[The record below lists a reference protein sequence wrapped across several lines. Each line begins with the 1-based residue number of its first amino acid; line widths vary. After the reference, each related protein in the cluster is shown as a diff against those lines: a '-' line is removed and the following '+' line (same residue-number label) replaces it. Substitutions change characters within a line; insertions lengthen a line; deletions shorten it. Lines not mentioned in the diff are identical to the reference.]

1 MRMVR
6 RLLGLALFVAALVIG
21 WSFAHR
27 NPDAVRVD
35 LLFAQLSGQPL
46 WLVLVAAFAMGAACA
61 GLVGLYHAARLRLT
75 TRRYRRVAAG
85 LEAEIHELR
94 NLPLAA
100 KPEGVSRGSAGGP
113 PGFAALERMDRNG

>member
-6 RLLGLALFVAALVIG
+6 RLLGLVLFVAALVIG
-21 WSFAHR
+21 WNFALR

-46 WLVLVAAFAMGAACA
+46 WRVLVAAFSAGAVCA
-61 GLVGLYHAARLRLT
+61 GMVGLYHAARLRLT
-75 TRRYRRVAAG
+75 ARRYRRAAAA

-100 KPEGVSRGSAGGP
+100 RPEGASRGPAGGP
-113 PGFAALERMDRNG
+113 PALAALDRMDRSV

>member
-35 LLFAQLSGQPL
+35 LLLAQPAGQPL
-46 WLVLVAAFAMGAACA
+46 WLVLVAAFAAGALCA
-61 GLVGLYHAARLRLT
+61 GLIGFYHAARLRLT
-75 TRRYRRVAAG
+75 ARRYRRAAAG
-85 LEAEIHELR
+85 LEAEIHQLR

-100 KPEGVSRGSAGGP
+100 QQEGAARGSAGGAP
-113 PGFAALERMDRNG
+113 AHGAIDRIGRSG

>member
-21 WSFAHR
+21 WKFAHR
-27 NPDAVRVD
+27 NPDAVHVD

-46 WLVLVAAFAMGAACA
+46 WQVLVAAFSAGAVCA
-61 GLVGLYHAARLRLT
+61 GVVGLYHAARLRLT
-75 TRRYRRVAAG
+75 ARRYRRAATA

-100 KPEGVSRGSAGGP
+100 RPEGASRGSAGGP
-113 PGFAALERMDRNG
+113 PALATLDRMDRSV